1 MTSTNPISPKS
12 EFGQWHQ
19 IAFFS
24 EKMIPA
30 ETWYQTHNGELF
42 AIIKAFKTCKYN
54 LESCKYK
61 VFILINHNNLHQV
74 INIKSLNSV
83 RSDGLKSSFNITSEL
98 IIAIKRQIEF
108 QTLYLAFFRDL
119 LKKKPYYKLKMS
131 KFFIVCNF
139 G

>member
-24 EKMIPA
+24 
-30 ETWYQTHNGELF
+30 
-42 AIIKAFKTCKYN
+42 KAFKTCKYN

-83 RSDGLKSSFNITSEL
+83 RFDGLKSSFNITSEL
-98 IIAIKRQIEF
+98 IIAIRRQIEF

-119 LKKKPYYKLKMS
+119 LKKKLYYKLQFWLTKVS
-131 KFFIVCNF
+131 LIGFSLLKYKVRCFFTKV
-139 G
+139 GSRAL